1 MKMEAG
7 ASGNSEK
14 CGCHRQSGCGRW
26 ACGSNQASMRI
37 AIFNT
42 VQLETAGGMEHFSI
56 QAAAHLASLP
66 GVQADCVTM
75 DEAFNLRYGRLHS
88 LYFFRRFDRA
98 TIFREPREVI
108 EQRLGRAR
116 YVQCATFAGLRE
128 VLGQYDLVYSRN
140 EITEAFLFRMRVG
153 YRNVPP
159 VVFGCHCPHRYIGA
173 STLHSR
179 LHNLLYASKLYTR
192 LAKGVA
198 GFHTISG
205 GDTAAIERQFPGHPV
220 VQIPNP
226 FDAVGYSEQAG
237 KAKPPFAVDYAKFN
251 ILWAGRLTGQ
261 KGVAQ
266 LLEVIESVNE
276 SHGGRVAWHIC
287 GDGELSGLILE
298 AASRHENVRAHGH
311 VDRLAMPAA
320 YAAADLFVSTS
331 QWGETYA
338 YTPREANS
346 LGVPVVAF
354 DISGYNEIIENGR
367 NGRLAK
373 SVDEFTEQVRW
384 FVDGNRLDGDIREYI
399 CARTDPATAYELL
412 FEFFRDRL
420 AFNGERG

>member
-1 MKMEAG
+1 M
-7 ASGNSEK
+7 
-14 CGCHRQSGCGRW
+14 
-26 ACGSNQASMRI
+26 
-37 AIFNT
+37 
-42 VQLETAGGMEHFSI
+42 
-56 QAAAHLASLP
+56 
-66 GVQADCVTM
+66 
-75 DEAFNLRYGRLHS
+75 
-88 LYFFRRFDRA
+88 
-98 TIFREPREVI
+98 I
-108 EQRLGRAR
+108 ERRLGQAR

-179 LHNLLYASKLYTR
+179 LHNLLYASPLYTR
-192 LAKGVA
+192 LAGGVA
-198 GFHTISG
+198 GFHTISD
-205 GDTAAIERQFPGHPV
+205 GDTAAIERQFPEHPV

-226 FDAVGYSEQAG
+226 FDSVGYAEQAG
-237 KAKPPFAVDYAKFN
+237 QVKPPFAVNDAKFN

-266 LLEVIESVNE
+266 LLEVVERVNE
-276 SHGGRVAWHIC
+276 THGVRVAWHIC
-287 GDGELSGLILE
+287 GEGELSGLVSKT
-298 AASRHENVRAHGH
+298 ASRHENVHAHGH
-311 VDRLAMPAA
+311 VDRMAMSTAC
-320 YAAADLFVSTS
+320 AAADLFVSTS

-373 SVDEFTEQVRW
+373 SVDEFTEQVKW

-399 CARTDPATAYELL
+399 RARTDPATAYELL
-412 FEFFRDRL
+412 FGFFRDRL
-420 AFNGERG
+420 ASNGERG

>member
-1 MKMEAG
+1 
-7 ASGNSEK
+7 
-14 CGCHRQSGCGRW
+14 
-26 ACGSNQASMRI
+26 MRI

-42 VQLETAGGMEHFSI
+42 VQLEAAGGMEHFSI
-56 QAAAHLASLP
+56 QTAAHLATMR

-88 LYFFRRFDRA
+88 IYFFRRFNRA
-98 TIFREPREVI
+98 TIFREPREAI

-116 YVQCATFAGLRE
+116 YVQCATFTVLRE
-128 VLGQYDLVYSRN
+128 VLGQYDLIYSRN
-140 EITEAFLFRMRVG
+140 EITEAFLFCTRVG
-153 YRNVPP
+153 YSNVPP

-179 LHNLLYASKLYTR
+179 LHNLLYASPLYTR

-205 GDTAAIERQFPGHPV
+205 GDTTAIERQFPRHSV

-226 FDAVGYSEQAG
+226 YDAVGYAEKAG
-237 KAKPPFAVDYAKFN
+237 KAKLPFVMDAAKFS
-251 ILWAGRLTGQ
+251 ILWAGRLTAQ
-261 KGVAQ
+261 KGIVQ
-266 LLEVIESVNE
+266 LLEVIERVNK
-276 SHGGRVAWHIC
+276 SHAAGVTWHIC
-287 GDGELSGLILE
+287 GEGELGDLVVE
-298 AASRHENVRAHGH
+298 VERRHDNVHVHGH
-311 VDRLAMPAA
+311 VDREAMPAA
-320 YAAADLFVSTS
+320 YAGSDLFISTS

-354 DISGYNEIIENGR
+354 DISGYNEIIEDGY

-373 SVDEFTEQVRW
+373 SIDEFIAHVKW
-384 FVDGNRLDGDIREYI
+384 FADGNRLDSNIREYI
-399 CARTDPATAYELL
+399 QQRTNLTAAYRQLL
-412 FEFFRDRL
+412 YFFRDKVQL
-420 AFNGERG
+420 DGKQG

>member
-1 MKMEAG
+1 
-7 ASGNSEK
+7 
-14 CGCHRQSGCGRW
+14 
-26 ACGSNQASMRI
+26 MRI

-56 QAAAHLASLP
+56 QTAAHLASLP

-98 TIFREPREVI
+98 TIFREPREAI
-108 EQRLGRAR
+108 EQQLGQAR
-116 YVQCATFAGLRE
+116 YVQCATFAELRE
-128 VLGQYDLVYSRN
+128 ALGQYDLVYSRN
-140 EITEAFLFRMRVG
+140 EITEAFLFRVRVG

-159 VVFGCHCPHRYIGA
+159 VVFGCHCPHRFIGA

-179 LHNLLYASKLYTR
+179 LHNLLYASPLYTR
-192 LAKGVA
+192 LARGVA
-198 GFHTISG
+198 GFHTISR
-205 GDTAAIERQFPGHPV
+205 GDTGVIERQFPEHPV

-226 FDAVGYSEQAG
+226 FDAVGYAEQAG
-237 KAKPPFAVDYAKFN
+237 RTKPPFTVDAAKFN

-266 LLEVIESVNE
+266 LLEVIDRVNQ
-276 SHGGRVAWHIC
+276 SHAAKVEWHIC
-287 GDGELSGLILE
+287 GEGELSGLVSE
-298 AASRHENVRAHGH
+298 AARRHENVHANGH
-311 VDRLAMPAA
+311 IDRLAMPAA
-320 YAAADLFVSTS
+320 YAGADLFISTS

-354 DISGYNEIIENGR
+354 DISGYNEIIKDGR

-373 SVDEFTEQVRW
+373 SVDEFTAHVKW
-384 FVDGNRLDGDIREYI
+384 FADGNRLDGDIWEYI
-399 CARTDPATAYELL
+399 RGRTGHAATYGQLL
-412 FEFFRDRL
+412 GFFRDCL
-420 AFNGERG
+420 APSGEQG

>member
-1 MKMEAG
+1 
-7 ASGNSEK
+7 
-14 CGCHRQSGCGRW
+14 
-26 ACGSNQASMRI
+26 MRI

-56 QAAAHLASLP
+56 QTAAYLASLP
-66 GVQADCVTM
+66 GVEADCVTM

-98 TIFREPREVI
+98 TIFREPREAI
-108 EQRLGRAR
+108 DQRLGQAR
-116 YVQCATFAGLRE
+116 YVQCATFAELRE
-128 VLGQYDLVYSRN
+128 TLGQYDLVYSRN
-140 EITEAFLFRMRVG
+140 EITEACFFCGRVG
-153 YRNVPP
+153 YGNVPP

-179 LHNLLYASKLYTR
+179 LHNLLYASPLYTR
-192 LAKGVA
+192 LARGVT

-205 GDTAAIERQFPGHPV
+205 GDTAAIERQFPEHSV

-226 FDAVGYSEQAG
+226 FDAVGYAEQAG
-237 KAKPPFAVDYAKFN
+237 QAKPPFAADAAEFN

-261 KGVAQ
+261 KGVKQ
-266 LLEVIESVNE
+266 LLEVIERVNE
-276 SHGGRVAWHIC
+276 SHAAKVAWNIC
-287 GDGELSGLILE
+287 GEGELSGLVTG
-298 AASRHENVRAHGH
+298 AARRHENVHVHGH

-320 YAAADLFVSTS
+320 YAGADLFISTS

-346 LGVPVVAF
+346 FGVPVVAF

-367 NGRLAK
+367 NGRLAE
-373 SVDEFTEQVRW
+373 SIDAFTAQVKW
-384 FVDGNRLDGDIREYI
+384 FADGNRLDGDIREYI
-399 CARTDPATAYELL
+399 RARTDPAAAYEQLL
-412 FEFFRDRL
+412 QFFRARL
-420 AFNGERG
+420 EPSGEQG

>member
-1 MKMEAG
+1 
-7 ASGNSEK
+7 
-14 CGCHRQSGCGRW
+14 
-26 ACGSNQASMRI
+26 MRI

-56 QAAAHLASLP
+56 QTAAHLASLP

-98 TIFREPREVI
+98 TIFREPREAI

-128 VLGQYDLVYSRN
+128 ALGQYDLVYSRN
-140 EITEAFLFRMRVG
+140 EITEAFLFCARVG
-153 YRNVPP
+153 YGNVPP

-179 LHNLLYASKLYTR
+179 LHNLLYSSPLYTR
-192 LAKGVA
+192 LAKRVA
-198 GFHTISG
+198 GFHTISA
-205 GDTAAIERQFPGHPV
+205 GDTAAIERQFPRHPV

-226 FDAVGYSEQAG
+226 FDVFGYAEQA
-237 KAKPPFAVDYAKFN
+237 KRAKPPFAVDRGKYN

-266 LLEVIESVNE
+266 LLKVIDRVNE
-276 SHGGRVAWHIC
+276 SHAAGIEWHIC
-287 GDGELSGLILE
+287 GEGELSGLVSE
-298 AASRHENVRAHGH
+298 AARRYENVQAHGH
-311 VDRLAMPAA
+311 VDREAMPAA
-320 YAAADLFVSTS
+320 YASADLFISTS

-354 DISGYNEIIENGR
+354 DISGYNEIIDDGV

-373 SVDEFTEQVRW
+373 SDEEFAEQVKW
-384 FVDGNRLDGDIREYI
+384 FADGNRLDGDIREYI
-399 CARTDPATAYELL
+399 QQRTNHTAAYRQLL
-412 FEFFRDRL
+412 DFFRDYL
-420 AFNGERG
+420 ELGGKQG

>member
-1 MKMEAG
+1 MKQKG
-7 ASGNSEK
+7 AALGNSEK
-14 CGCHRQSGCGRW
+14 CGCHRRVGCGGW
-26 ACGSNQASMRI
+26 ARGSSQALMRI

-56 QAAAHLASLP
+56 QTAAYLASLP
-66 GVQADCVTM
+66 GVEADCVTM

-98 TIFREPREVI
+98 TIFRESREAI
-108 EQRLGRAR
+108 EQRLGQAR
-116 YVQCATFAGLRE
+116 YVQCATFAELRE
-128 VLGQYDLVYSRN
+128 MLGQYDLVYSRN
-140 EITEAFLFRMRVG
+140 EITEAFLFRACVG
-153 YRNVPP
+153 YGNVPP
-159 VVFGCHCPHRYIGA
+159 VVFGCHCPHRFIGA

-179 LHNLLYASKLYTR
+179 LHNLLYASPLYTR

-205 GDTAAIERQFPGHPV
+205 GDTAAIERQFPDHPV

-226 FDAVGYSEQAG
+226 FDAVGYAEQTG
-237 KAKPPFAVDYAKFN
+237 QTKPPFAVDAAKFN

-261 KGVAQ
+261 KGVTQ
-266 LLEVIESVNE
+266 LLEVIERVNE
-276 SHGGRVAWHIC
+276 SHAAKVEWHIC
-287 GDGELSGLILE
+287 GEGELSSLVSE
-298 AASRHENVRAHGH
+298 AARQHENVHAHGH

-320 YAAADLFVSTS
+320 YAGADLFISTS

-354 DISGYNEIIENGR
+354 DISGY
-367 NGRLAK
+367 
-373 SVDEFTEQVRW
+373 
-384 FVDGNRLDGDIREYI
+384 
-399 CARTDPATAYELL
+399 
-412 FEFFRDRL
+412 
-420 AFNGERG
+420 

>member
-1 MKMEAG
+1 
-7 ASGNSEK
+7 
-14 CGCHRQSGCGRW
+14 
-26 ACGSNQASMRI
+26 MRV

-56 QAAAHLASLP
+56 QTAAHFASLP

-98 TIFREPREVI
+98 TIFREPREMI
-108 EQRLGRAR
+108 ERRLGQAR

-179 LHNLLYASKLYTR
+179 LHNLLYASPLYTR
-192 LAKGVA
+192 LAGGVA
-198 GFHTISG
+198 GFHTISD
-205 GDTAAIERQFPGHPV
+205 GDTAAIERQFPEHPV

-226 FDAVGYSEQAG
+226 FDSVGYAEQAG
-237 KAKPPFAVDYAKFN
+237 QVKPPFAVNDAKFN

-266 LLEVIESVNE
+266 LLEVVERVNE
-276 SHGGRVAWHIC
+276 THGVRVAWHIC
-287 GDGELSGLILE
+287 GEGELSGLVSKT
-298 AASRHENVRAHGH
+298 ASRHENVHAHGH
-311 VDRLAMPAA
+311 VDRMAMPTAC
-320 YAAADLFVSTS
+320 AAADLFVSTS

-373 SVDEFTEQVRW
+373 SVDEFTEQVKW

-399 CARTDPATAYELL
+399 RARTDPATAYELL
-412 FEFFRDRL
+412 FGFFRDRL
-420 AFNGERG
+420 ASNGERG

>member
-1 MKMEAG
+1 
-7 ASGNSEK
+7 
-14 CGCHRQSGCGRW
+14 
-26 ACGSNQASMRI
+26 MRI

-56 QAAAHLASLP
+56 QTAAHLASLP

-88 LYFFRRFDRA
+88 LYFFRRFNRA
-98 TIFREPREVI
+98 TIFREPREAI
-108 EQRLGRAR
+108 EQRLGQAR
-116 YVQCATFAGLRE
+116 YVQCATFAALRE
-128 VLGQYDLVYSRN
+128 ALGQYDLVYSRN
-140 EITEAFLFRMRVG
+140 EITEAFLFCARVG
-153 YRNVPP
+153 YCNVPP

-179 LHNLLYASKLYTR
+179 LHNLLYASPLYTR

-226 FDAVGYSEQAG
+226 YDAVGYAEKAEQ
-237 KAKPPFAVDYAKFN
+237 AKPPFAMDTAKFN

-266 LLEVIESVNE
+266 LLEVIERVNE
-276 SHGGRVAWHIC
+276 AHGAGIEWHIC
-287 GDGELSGLILE
+287 GEGELSGLVSE
-298 AASRHENVRAHGH
+298 AARRHVNVHAHGH
-311 VDRLAMPAA
+311 VDREAMPAA
-320 YAAADLFVSTS
+320 YAGAALFISTS

-354 DISGYNEIIENGR
+354 DISGYNEIIEDGR
-367 NGRLAK
+367 NGCLAK
-373 SVDEFTEQVRW
+373 SIDEFIAHVKW
-384 FVDGNRLDGDIREYI
+384 FADGDRLDGDIREYI
-399 CARTDPATAYELL
+399 QQRTNHTAAYRQLL
-412 FEFFRDRL
+412 DFFRDKL
-420 AFNGERG
+420 ELDVKQG

>member
-1 MKMEAG
+1 
-7 ASGNSEK
+7 
-14 CGCHRQSGCGRW
+14 
-26 ACGSNQASMRI
+26 MRI

-56 QAAAHLASLP
+56 QTAAHLASLP

-98 TIFREPREVI
+98 TIFREPREAI
-108 EQRLGRAR
+108 EQRLGQAR
-116 YVQCATFAGLRE
+116 YVQCATFAELRE
-128 VLGQYDLVYSRN
+128 ALGQYDLVYSRN
-140 EITEAFLFRMRVG
+140 EITEAFLFRVRVG

-159 VVFGCHCPHRYIGA
+159 VVFGCHCPHRFIGA

-179 LHNLLYASKLYTR
+179 LHNLLYASPLYTR
-192 LAKGVA
+192 LARGVA
-198 GFHTISG
+198 GFHTISR
-205 GDTAAIERQFPGHPV
+205 GDTGVIERQFPEHPV

-226 FDAVGYSEQAG
+226 FDSVGYAEQAG
-237 KAKPPFAVDYAKFN
+237 RNKPPFTVDAAKFN

-266 LLEVIESVNE
+266 LLEIIDRVNQ
-276 SHGGRVAWHIC
+276 SHADKVEWHIC
-287 GDGELSGLILE
+287 GEGELSSQV
-298 AASRHENVRAHGH
+298 AAAGRTDENIHTYGH
-311 VDRLAMPAA
+311 IDRMVMPAVYKSA
-320 YAAADLFVSTS
+320 NLFISTS

-354 DISGYNEIIENGR
+354 DISGYNEIIKDGC

-373 SVDEFTEQVRW
+373 SVDEFTAQVKW
-384 FVDGNRLDGDIREYI
+384 FADGNQFDVDIREYI
-399 CARTDPATAYELL
+399 QGCTDQAVAYEQLL
-412 FEFFRDRL
+412 RFFCDCL
-420 AFNGERG
+420 QTSSEQG

>member
-1 MKMEAG
+1 
-7 ASGNSEK
+7 
-14 CGCHRQSGCGRW
+14 
-26 ACGSNQASMRI
+26 MRI

-56 QAAAHLASLP
+56 QTAAHLASLP

-75 DEAFNLRYGRLHS
+75 DQAFNLRYGRLHS
-88 LYFFRRFDRA
+88 LYFFRRFDRT
-98 TIFREPREVI
+98 TIFREPREAI

-128 VLGQYDLVYSRN
+128 ALGQYDLVYSRN
-140 EITEAFLFRMRVG
+140 EITEAFLFCARVG
-153 YRNVPP
+153 YDSVPP

-179 LHNLLYASKLYTR
+179 LHNLLYASPLYTR
-192 LAKGVA
+192 LAKCVA

-226 FDAVGYSEQAG
+226 FDAFGYAEQAKG
-237 KAKPPFAVDYAKFN
+237 AKPPFAVDRGKYN

-266 LLEVIESVNE
+266 LLKVIDRVNE
-276 SHGGRVAWHIC
+276 SHAAGIEWHIC
-287 GDGELSGLILE
+287 GEGELSGLVSE
-298 AASRHENVRAHGH
+298 AARRYENVQAHGH
-311 VDRLAMPAA
+311 VDREAMPGA
-320 YAAADLFVSTS
+320 YASADLFISTS

-354 DISGYNEIIENGR
+354 DISGYNEIIDDGV

-373 SVDEFTEQVRW
+373 SDEEFAEQVKW
-384 FVDGNRLDGDIREYI
+384 FADGNRLDGDIREYI
-399 CARTDPATAYELL
+399 QQRTNHTAAYEELL
-412 FEFFRDRL
+412 QFFRDRL
-420 AFNGERG
+420 ESNAG

>member
-1 MKMEAG
+1 
-7 ASGNSEK
+7 
-14 CGCHRQSGCGRW
+14 
-26 ACGSNQASMRI
+26 MRI

-56 QAAAHLASLP
+56 QTAAHLASLP
-66 GVQADCVTM
+66 GLQADCVTM

-108 EQRLGRAR
+108 EQRLGQAQ
-116 YVQCATFAGLRE
+116 YVQCATFAELRE
-128 VLGQYDLVYSRN
+128 ALGQYDLVYSRN
-140 EITEAFLFRMRVG
+140 EITEAFLFRVRVG

-179 LHNLLYASKLYTR
+179 LHNLLYASPLYTR
-192 LAKGVA
+192 LAGGVA

-205 GDTAAIERQFPGHPV
+205 GDTAAIGRQFLEHPV

-226 FDAVGYSEQAG
+226 FDAVGYAEQAG
-237 KAKPPFAVDYAKFN
+237 QAEPPFAVDGTKFN

-266 LLEVIESVNE
+266 LLEVIERVNE
-276 SHGGRVAWHIC
+276 THGVKVAWHIC
-287 GDGELSGLILE
+287 GEGELSGLVSK
-298 AASRHENVRAHGH
+298 AARRHENIHAHGH

-320 YAAADLFVSTS
+320 YAGADLFISTS

-354 DISGYNEIIENGR
+354 DISGCNEIIEDGR

-373 SVDEFTEQVRW
+373 SVDEFTAQVKW
-384 FVDGNRLDGDIREYI
+384 FADGNRLDGDIREYI
-399 CARTDPATAYELL
+399 RARTDPAAAYGQLL
-412 FEFFRDRL
+412 EFFRDCL
-420 AFNGERG
+420 ATTVEQG

>member
-1 MKMEAG
+1 
-7 ASGNSEK
+7 
-14 CGCHRQSGCGRW
+14 
-26 ACGSNQASMRI
+26 MRI

-56 QAAAHLASLP
+56 QTAAHLASLP
-66 GVQADCVTM
+66 GVEADCVTM

-98 TIFREPREVI
+98 TIFREPRGAI
-108 EQRLGRAR
+108 EQRLGQAR
-116 YVQCATFAGLRE
+116 YVQCATFAELRE
-128 VLGQYDLVYSRN
+128 TLGQYDLVYSRN
-140 EITEAFLFRMRVG
+140 EITEAFLFCARVG
-153 YRNVPP
+153 YGNVPP

-179 LHNLLYASKLYTR
+179 LHNLLYVSPLYTR
-192 LAKGVA
+192 LARGVA

-205 GDTAAIERQFPGHPV
+205 GDTAAIERQFPEHPV

-226 FDAVGYSEQAG
+226 FDAVGYVEQAER
-237 KAKPPFAVDYAKFN
+237 AKPPFAVDAGKFN

-261 KGVAQ
+261 KGVEQ
-266 LLEVIESVNE
+266 LLEVIDRVNQT
-276 SHGGRVAWHIC
+276 HADRVGWHIC
-287 GDGELSGLILE
+287 GDGELSGSIAE
-298 AASRHENVRAHGH
+298 AAAQYKNVHAHGH
-311 VDRLAMPAA
+311 IDRLAMPAT
-320 YAAADLFVSTS
+320 YAVADLFVSTS

-354 DISGYNEIIENGR
+354 DISGYNEIIEDGR
-367 NGRLAK
+367 NGCLAK
-373 SVDEFTEQVRW
+373 SVDEFTTQIKW

-399 CARTDPATAYELL
+399 RGRTDPAAAYGQLL
-412 FEFFRDRL
+412 RFFCDCVEPT
-420 AFNGERG
+420 GEQG